1 MTRVDLLARAERLR
15 SGRTPFV
22 FATVV
27 RTEKPASAR
36 AGDCALVLAD
46 GTMDGFVGG
55 TCAENTVR
63 TMGLRLLES
72 GESTLLRITPD
83 ADEKPTR
90 GADGL
95 VLVNNPCLSGGS
107 LEIFLEPNIP
117 ATLIHVFGDQ
127 PAARALGT
135 VGEALGYEVLVTSD
149 PNLDID
155 PDTAALIVSSHGRS
169 EAAMLTKGLKAGVP
183 YVALVASPKRGRI
196 VVSGLDID
204 EAERER
210 VVSPAGLDIGARTP
224 AEIAMSV
231 YAEMLAARPR
241 STGGLAA
248 LGVTTIVEVKATAD
262 DAESVQDVVAVKA
275 SGSSC
280 CAGEAPAA
288 QESAVEDPTGAVTT
302 AEAAEDEPTELVS
315 VGADRTELP
324 VVQSSCCSGK

>member
-149 PNLDID
+149 PDAEID
-155 PDTAALIVSSHGRS
+155 PHTAAVIVSSHGRH
-169 EAAMLTKGLKAGVP
+169 EATMLTKALKAGVP
-183 YVALVASPKRGRI
+183 YVALVASPKRGKI
-196 VVSGLDID
+196 VVAGLPV
-204 EAERER
+204 EPAERER

-248 LGVTTIVEVKATAD
+248 LGVTTVVEVKASLD
-262 DAESVQDVVAVKA
+262 EDPVVEPA
-275 SGSSC
+275 SSC
-280 CAGEAPAA
+280 CAGEAAA
-288 QESAVEDPTGAVTT
+288 DATT
-302 AEAAEDEPTELVS
+302 DAEATDDVAAAAPADEAGELVS
-315 VGADRTELP
+315 VGAERSELP